1 MFKKFLKLLLIITST
16 VTILLWQLFLIEQHN
31 NIINQSRSNLSGAYI
46 QLGLPI
52 KATTNKKYQKIVTAI
67 SKTSEQLKI
76 PFLKMSSYKGH
87 GLGSKKVNYAK
98 RIDDTTF
105 EVSNLN
111 SSALANI
118 FKIKLKNNNVYST
131 KKFKNS
137 ILLKKY
143 GSNDFTIKKLNIAS
157 PPQTKEGLFY
167 LQTQDI
173 AKVKMF
179 RKVLSKRLNND
190 FNIKLNETNFKIAE
204 VPTLEQSNSIN
215 FRQLAITM
223 TFFELVLIL
232 IYCLSISRVLGIY
245 RLLGYS
251 IIATL
256 KQTVLLWL
264 IIGSGI
270 GFLLTA
276 ISEILNKHYEI
287 IWPIFSLTIFITLVL
302 SFIIF
307 IIAILLKI
315 LPTSRLLIKRSYAK
329 VTFAF
334 LYIIKGILL
343 TFILMSA
350 IPLGELVY
358 QYIITNTNNKSLV
371 YSDYGV
377 FFPSSIGYNQED
389 LINPENE
396 SKLLNNV
403 IYPKINDQGGI
414 LIDTMAI
421 TGPNSSLKQQY
432 QIVTINSNYLKFNP
446 IYTSEG
452 KKVKQAD
459 VIKIPTIMLK
469 IKYKD
474 NNHIKNKI
482 KKYIQKDL
490 KINNTKFIYIKNNQT
505 IIDEIGKKIKN
516 YGYIYVRSSLISNDY
531 GNMFT
536 GDGKDPLKVALHGK
550 TPEKIYNELYP
561 LLSKYNLS
569 DNFPQLIRASDMQL
583 NLLQQAEGNVLSNV
597 ISLLIT
603 VVIFIT
609 ISVSLIYLYFSIFGR
624 TCAIKQTTGIS
635 VYRSSGGL
643 WLLWL
648 SQIILT
654 IIFTFSSNQVN
665 HSSVILFFLAL
676 CMDLVTNLISLKIFA
691 KNAVR
696 GLLNE

>member
-98 RIDDTTF
+98 RVDDTTF

-287 IWPIFSLTIFITLVL
+287 I
-302 SFIIF
+302 
-307 IIAILLKI
+307 
-315 LPTSRLLIKRSYAK
+315 
-329 VTFAF
+329 
-334 LYIIKGILL
+334 
-343 TFILMSA
+343 
-350 IPLGELVY
+350 
-358 QYIITNTNNKSLV
+358 
-371 YSDYGV
+371 
-377 FFPSSIGYNQED
+377 
-389 LINPENE
+389 
-396 SKLLNNV
+396 
-403 IYPKINDQGGI
+403 
-414 LIDTMAI
+414 
-421 TGPNSSLKQQY
+421 
-432 QIVTINSNYLKFNP
+432 
-446 IYTSEG
+446 
-452 KKVKQAD
+452 
-459 VIKIPTIMLK
+459 
-469 IKYKD
+469 
-474 NNHIKNKI
+474 
-482 KKYIQKDL
+482 
-490 KINNTKFIYIKNNQT
+490 
-505 IIDEIGKKIKN
+505 
-516 YGYIYVRSSLISNDY
+516 
-531 GNMFT
+531 
-536 GDGKDPLKVALHGK
+536 
-550 TPEKIYNELYP
+550 
-561 LLSKYNLS
+561 
-569 DNFPQLIRASDMQL
+569 
-583 NLLQQAEGNVLSNV
+583 
-597 ISLLIT
+597 
-603 VVIFIT
+603 
-609 ISVSLIYLYFSIFGR
+609 
-624 TCAIKQTTGIS
+624 
-635 VYRSSGGL
+635 
-643 WLLWL
+643 
-648 SQIILT
+648 
-654 IIFTFSSNQVN
+654 
-665 HSSVILFFLAL
+665 
-676 CMDLVTNLISLKIFA
+676 
-691 KNAVR
+691 
-696 GLLNE
+696 